1 MLEKFRLSFSGTGA
15 RMSDWV
21 EYLNVVPNYNFIV
34 TVFALAMA
42 IYWRA
47 AKVKQLRLESLFR
60 KMWERRNQDI
70 RYRKTQKIIEEGR
83 LGTDKN
89 S

>member
-1 MLEKFRLSFSGTGA
+1 
-15 RMSDWV
+15 MSDWV
-21 EYLNVVPNYNFIV
+21 GYLNVVPNYNFMI
-34 TVFALAMA
+34 TVVAIAMA

-47 AKVKQLRLESLFR
+47 AKFKQLRLESLFR
-60 KMWERRNQDI
+60 KMWERRNQGI
-70 RYRKTQKIIEEGR
+70 RYRRAQKMIEEGR

>member
-15 RMSDWV
+15 GMSDWA

-60 KMWERRNQDI
+60 KMWEKRNQGI
-70 RYRKTQKIIEEGR
+70 RYRRTQKIIEEGR